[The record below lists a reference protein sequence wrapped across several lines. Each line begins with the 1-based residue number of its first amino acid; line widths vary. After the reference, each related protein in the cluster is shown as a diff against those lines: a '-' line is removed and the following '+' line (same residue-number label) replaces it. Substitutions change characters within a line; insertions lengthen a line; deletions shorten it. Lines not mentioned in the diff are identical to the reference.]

1 MVAVLLNDCTNN
13 IYMAAAKIYTY
24 LMALKYFIHC
34 VVGLGAGNPGMQAP
48 SDDRRGPNRDFDER
62 GGEKSILLVSELD
75 PEVCIYVSV
84 FYFLLILGN

>member
-1 MVAVLLNDCTNN
+1 
-13 IYMAAAKIYTY
+13 MAALKMYTY
-24 LMALKYFIHC
+24 SMALKHFIHC

-48 SDDRRGPNRDFDER
+48 NDDRRGPNRDFDER
-62 GGEKSILLVSELD
+62 GGEKTILLVSELD